1 MLTADLFASAASAAS
16 VVASTTATAAS
27 AVASSTPDTSTLGSI
42 VASVVP
48 SIVASALPSGITTT
62 VPVTA
67 QPLFL
72 PVPFEVAAIFAGA
85 LSGAMTAVSRRFDLT
100 GLFVLAVVNGLGGG
114 IMRDVLLQD
123 YGIFAL
129 DNPRALVAVL
139 IGGLIGAFF
148 FSAAEK
154 TRPVLGIID
163 ALSLGLFALV
173 GVDKALVA
181 GLAPLAAILLGTIT
195 AIGGGIIRDLLCDRE
210 PQVMR
215 RGSLFAVA
223 AVTGSTIFVV
233 MVTWLNFAKPVAMVV
248 SATVAV
254 SLRLGSLWL
263 GWESPEP
270 IDLTGAV
277 SAVPRSMWRGGA
289 LMLRRTRRSGSRLER
304 TERPSGETPQ
314 ACPKES
320 DDDEPQ
326 APSRET

>member
-1 MLTADLFASAASAAS
+1 MSAAFML
-16 VVASTTATAAS
+16 ASTAPLASHVATSALASAS
-27 AVASSTPDTSTLGSI
+27 AVASSTLETGTLGSI

-48 SIVASALPSGITTT
+48 SIVASALPSGVTTT

-85 LSGAMTAVSRRFDLT
+85 LSGAVTAVSRRFDLT
-100 GLFVLAVVNGLGGG
+100 GLVVLAVVNGLGGG
-114 IMRDVLLQD
+114 IMRDVLLQN

-129 DNPRALVAVL
+129 NNPRALLAVAVASL
-139 IGGLIGAFF
+139 MGAFF
-148 FSAAEK
+148 FTAAERI
-154 TRPVLGIID
+154 RPVLALID

-181 GLAPLAAILLGTIT
+181 GLGPLPAVLLGAVT

-223 AVTGSTIFVV
+223 AVTGSAVFVI
-233 MVTWLNFAKPVAMVV
+233 MVTWLNFAKPIAMVV

-254 SLRLGSLWL
+254 ALRLGSLWL

-270 IDLTGAV
+270 VDLTQAV
-277 SAVPRSMWRGGA
+277 TRMPRSLFQGGA
-289 LMLRRTRRSGSRLER
+289 SVFRRTKRDH
-304 TERPSGETPQ
+304 
-314 ACPKES
+314 KE
-320 DDDEPQ
+320 
-326 APSRET
+326 